1 MALII
6 QIKNIK
12 YTLFYQFTNTTKQR
26 KGPFCEISKAYSKD
40 MLLFLFY
47 CEGLADHKIMWD
59 SRTLK
64 VPWKPDL
71 KQIILL

>member
-12 YTLFYQFTNTTKQR
+12 YTLFYQVTNTTKQR
-26 KGPFCEISKAYSKD
+26 KGPFWEVSKAYSKD

-47 CEGLADHKIMWD
+47 CEGLADHKMM
-59 SRTLK
+59 
-64 VPWKPDL
+64 
-71 KQIILL
+71 